1 MSSGR
6 HGLEH
11 PEYVERHKAQWQS
24 QGVSPVSM
32 IVVEYWG
39 DGDRAFGGNADD
51 RALGPNGVI
60 LSTQDRLSTEPAVF
74 GSIDEAHEAA
84 KRIVNRRPDSLLG
97 ASISWR

>member
-1 MSSGR
+1 MKSER
-6 HGLEH
+6 QGLEH
-11 PEYVERHKAQWQS
+11 PEYVARHKAQWLA

-51 RALGPNGVI
+51 RALGPDGVI
-60 LSTQDRLSTEPAVF
+60 LSTSDLLTTKPVVF
-74 GSIDEAHEAA
+74 DSIDMAHEAA